1 MVPDVLLLFALLA
14 HPGAIGAAEAHPERA
29 GLGHRV
35 DLRVA
40 EAGPDG
46 RFPLTLDYVVEIPGL
61 RLYQEAAAANDPQYP
76 EHLAASLA
84 DAVGLSWDG
93 QSLPLGTDPTSFRAE
108 EGERG
113 FVNLH
118 LRRTGALPGPAG
130 RVQILN
136 RALAAD
142 DALFATWVQLP
153 GSLVVVESSLVEVR
167 DGRLRNNHHGAWSR
181 KAADREPTFT
191 LRAAGLFERRPGSF
205 TLAERMA
212 GQEALAPP
220 GWLWPAV
227 AGGGAALLG
236 LVVLLLRRRRG

>member
-1 MVPDVLLLFALLA
+1 MPDVLLLLALLA

-29 GLGHRV
+29 GIGHRI

-40 EAGPDG
+40 EAAPDG
-46 RFPLTLDYVVEIPGL
+46 SFPLSFEYVAEIPGL

-84 DAVGLSWDG
+84 DTVGLSWNG
-93 QSLPLGTDPTSFRAE
+93 QSLPLTTDPTGFRAE

-130 RVQILN
+130 TVQILN
-136 RALAAD
+136 RALATD
-142 DALFATWVQLP
+142 DALYATWVQLP

-181 KAADREPTFT
+181 KPTDREPTFT
-191 LRAAGLFERRPGSF
+191 LRAAGLFERREGSF

-212 GQEALAPP
+212 GQEELAAP
-220 GWLWPAV
+220 GWLRPAA
-227 AGGGAALLG
+227 AGVGAALVGLG
-236 LVVLLLRRRRG
+236 VLLLRRRRA